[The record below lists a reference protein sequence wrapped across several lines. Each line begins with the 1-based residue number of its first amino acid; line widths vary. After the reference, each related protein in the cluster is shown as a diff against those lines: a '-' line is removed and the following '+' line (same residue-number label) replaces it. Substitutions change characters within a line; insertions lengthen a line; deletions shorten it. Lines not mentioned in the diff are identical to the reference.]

1 MNRLQRGLLLGSAL
15 AALAF
20 VVPLVVL
27 VGRQF
32 DPLVRVDFRVHDALE
47 VRPGAAREAVVA
59 LTQLGAPLL
68 LELVAVVAAVVF
80 LLRGRRRLAGF
91 VVTCVFGAQLIS
103 ISLKALVGR
112 QRPCLEDLGCPMTS
126 SFPSG
131 HAVGAAAFWVA
142 VAVLL
147 LPVLGRRAWLFVAI
161 APFVALTR
169 LLLGVHYLSDVTA
182 GLLVGGCW
190 AAATTAVFAA
200 WRDDRAGREVPL
212 EQGVG

>member
-1 MNRLQRGLLLGSAL
+1 MNRVQRGLLLGSLL

-32 DPLVRVDFRVHDALE
+32 DPLVRLDLRVHDAL
-47 VRPGAAREAVVA
+47 VLGPGAARDVVLAV
-59 LTQLGAPLL
+59 TQLGAPLL
-68 LELVAVVAAVVF
+68 LELVTLVAAGV
-80 LLRGRRRLAGF
+80 LLRRGRRRLAAY
-91 VVTCVFGAQLIS
+91 VLTCVVGAELVS
-103 ISLKALVGR
+103 VSLKALVGR
-112 QRPCLEDLGCPMTS
+112 QRPCLDDLGCPMTS

-142 VAVLL
+142 AAVVL
-147 LPVLGRRAWLFVAI
+147 LPVLGRRAWWLI
-161 APFVALTR
+161 ALAPVVALTR
-169 LLLGVHYLSDVTA
+169 LLLGVHYLSDVSA

-190 AAATTAVFAA
+190 SAATTAVFAA
-200 WRDDRAGREVPL
+200 WRDERAGREVPL

>member
-1 MNRLQRGLLLGSAL
+1 MNRVQRGLLLGSLL

-32 DPLVRVDFRVHDALE
+32 DPLVRLDLRVHDAL
-47 VRPGAAREAVVA
+47 VLGPGAARDVVLAV
-59 LTQLGAPLL
+59 TQLGAPLL
-68 LELVAVVAAVVF
+68 LELVTLVAAGV
-80 LLRGRRRLAGF
+80 LLRRGRRRLAAY
-91 VVTCVFGAQLIS
+91 VLTCVVGAELVS
-103 ISLKALVGR
+103 VSLKALVGR
-112 QRPCLEDLGCPMTS
+112 QRPCLDDLGCPMTS

-142 VAVLL
+142 AAVVL
-147 LPVLGRRAWLFVAI
+147 LPVLGRRAWWLI
-161 APFVALTR
+161 ALAPVVALTR
-169 LLLGVHYLSDVTA
+169 LLLGVHYLSDVSA

-190 AAATTAVFAA
+190 SAAITAVFAA
-200 WRDDRAGREVPL
+200 WRDERAGREVPL